1 MRVIAVVNQKG
12 GVGKSTTTIN
22 LATAIGT
29 VGKKVLVID
38 FDPQGSA
45 STGFGIDSSMR
56 NTTIYELLVDPTLT
70 DAAIYPTMVPG
81 IDIITASVNLAGAEV
96 EMIDI
101 EKREYQL
108 ARLLEKINLDYDFVF
123 IDCAPSLGL
132 LTINAL
138 AACDEVLVPLQCEFF
153 ALEGLSHL
161 LNTIELIKTSLNPKL
176 KLLGVVLTMY
186 DRRNRLTQAVEQDV
200 REVLGNSV
208 FRTVIPRNVKITE
221 APSFGIPALIY
232 DHKCSGTIAYAHLA
246 REILTQKVSENV

>member
-56 NTTIYELLVDPTLT
+56 NTTIYELLVDYTLA

-81 IDIITASVNLAGAEV
+81 IDIITANVNLAGAEV

-232 DHKCSGTIAYAHLA
+232 DHRCSGTIAYAHLA
-246 REILTQKVSENV
+246 REILTQKVLENV